1 MLVEKSR
8 DEALKAFLRGRKVL
22 VLTEYDDG
30 DMMAEDLARWLTE
43 ENTRYLVSV
52 PAVEKE
58 EFAALGRTSKP
69 AIPDPE
75 ADPVVDM
82 DPAEEGA
89 SVADVF
95 PAADSFSDSG
105 KSKSEVVRELCEQGL
120 TVKEIEE
127 KTGYKRSTIYKYY
140 QRRNEEKEGGGKDSD
155 PAGAAPEEL
164 VDNKDRH
171 LCKTCQYRGEGGK
184 NGCDYAYIT
193 GKARG
198 CKVEECGRY
207 VKGSRLK
214 APKGL

>member
-43 ENTRYLVSV
+43 EKTRYLVSV

-58 EFAALGRTSKP
+58 EFATLGRTSKP

-89 SVADVF
+89 S
-95 PAADSFSDSG
+95 AADS
-105 KSKSEVVRELCEQGL
+105 KSNDQ
-120 TVKEIEE
+120 
-127 KTGYKRSTIYKYY
+127 
-140 QRRNEEKEGGGKDSD
+140 D
-155 PAGAAPEEL
+155 PAGAVPEGP

-171 LCKTCQYRGEGGK
+171 LCK
-184 NGCDYAYIT
+184 
-193 GKARG
+193 
-198 CKVEECGRY
+198 
-207 VKGSRLK
+207 S
-214 APKGL
+214 